1 MKKSIASV
9 FMAVVL
15 AVLAVDARQGGLIP
29 APDRRPGE
37 GAGPF
42 PTLTIRNVMVIDGTG
57 APPFG
62 PANVIVENNR
72 IARIVNAGTAG
83 VAVARTGARAGGP
96 TSSTAPACISC
107 LAS

>member
-1 MKKSIASV
+1 MKKRIALV
-9 FMAVVL
+9 FI
-15 AVLAVDARQGGLIP
+15 AVLFAGLVANARQGTLIP

-42 PTLTIRNVMVIDGTG
+42 PTLTIRNVTVIDGTG

-72 IARIVNAGTAG
+72 IARIVNAGTPG
-83 VAVARTGARAGGP
+83 VLARDA
-96 TSSTAPACISC
+96 APAPGPNIINGTGMF
-107 LAS
+107 